1 MTVVGNNKSTMDS
14 SYKRTKANWNRP
26 SLNPMG
32 PHSAEQN
39 ATYRTRAPWDMQ
51 SKELIDE
58 FDQNLHIL
66 DADVK
71 KPWDHE
77 AYELDYRDK
86 ELRKAADYKYESLWE
101 TPPLTAKQQKQLEDY
116 KFDPPFR
123 CAFNGREE
131 HQKSA
136 KKLNPEKKPIT
147 RKPWTYGE
155 LPPQPA
161 TKKIF
166 DRPPTALWEVP
177 RGDQGAAA
185 EQQIVASGDPVLD
198 TLRLQLKKSGAS
210 GIAGL
215 SRKFRIMD
223 DSGDGK
229 LDLNEFVKGMKECKI
244 ADLTDKAI
252 KHLFRYFG
260 KQILDVNIHTVLP
273 SATNTFL
280 CLDRDDSGFINYD
293 EFLVGIRGVLNT
305 RRKDMV
311 AQAFRVLDSDG
322 SGIVDI
328 NDITGRY
335 NASVHPDVIMGKRTE
350 KEVLREFLE
359 AFETGKERDGMI
371 TPKEFENYYAN
382 VSASIDDDDYFELM
396 IRNAWH
402 ISGGEGWCA
411 NTTNRRLLV
420 THSDGRETVEE
431 IKNDIGIH
439 AKDTDKMISR
449 LQSQGVNVATINL
462 NGLSDM
468 HNQVEAKN
476 FYRMRPQL
484 PADPQ
489 QTSSSNANSNKSL
502 ASAIVN
508 ENRNGNTV
516 QNASTSKVNKPVPL
530 GASMRTY

>member
-1 MTVVGNNKSTMDS
+1 MDS
-14 SYKRTKANWNRP
+14 SYKKTKANWNRP
-26 SLNPMG
+26 SLNPMR
-32 PHSAEQN
+32 PHSAQQN

-58 FDQNLHIL
+58 FDQNLQIL

-77 AYELDYRDK
+77 AYELDIRDK
-86 ELRKAADYKYESLWE
+86 ELRKAADYKFESLWE
-101 TPPLTAKQQKQLEDY
+101 TPPLTSKQLKQIEEY

-131 HQKSA
+131 PQKSA

-166 DRPPTALWEVP
+166 DRPSTALWEVP
-177 RGDQGAAA
+177 RGDQGAAE
-185 EQQIVASGDPVLD
+185 EQFVTSGDPVLD

-215 SRKFRIMD
+215 SKKFRIMD

-229 LDLNEFVKGMKECKI
+229 LDMNEFVKGMKECKI
-244 ADLTDKAI
+244 ADLTDKAM
-252 KHLFRYFG
+252 KHLFRYF
-260 KQILDVNIHTVLP
+260 
-273 SATNTFL
+273 
-280 CLDRDDSGFINYD
+280 DRDDSGYILYD
-293 EFLVGIRGVLNT
+293 EFLVGIRGVLNQ
-305 RRKDMV
+305 RRKEMV
-311 AQAFRVLDSDG
+311 GLAFRVLDSDG
-322 SGIVDI
+322 SGIVDMK
-328 NDITGRY
+328 DIAGRY
-335 NASVHPDVIMGKRTE
+335 NASAHPDVIMGKRTE
-350 KEVLREFLE
+350 QEVLREFLD

-371 TPKEFENYYAN
+371 TPKEFEDYYAN

-420 THSDGRETVEE
+420 THADGRETVEE
-431 IKNDIGIH
+431 IKNDIGIR

-468 HNQVEAKN
+468 HNQIEAKD
-476 FYRMRPQL
+476 FYKRRPQQ
-484 PADPQ
+484 PADIQ
-489 QTSSSNANSNKSL
+489 QSSASNVNSNKSL
-502 ASAIVN
+502 ASLVVN

-516 QNASTSKVNKPVPL
+516 QNTSTNKVNKPMSL
-530 GASMRTY
+530 GASMKTL